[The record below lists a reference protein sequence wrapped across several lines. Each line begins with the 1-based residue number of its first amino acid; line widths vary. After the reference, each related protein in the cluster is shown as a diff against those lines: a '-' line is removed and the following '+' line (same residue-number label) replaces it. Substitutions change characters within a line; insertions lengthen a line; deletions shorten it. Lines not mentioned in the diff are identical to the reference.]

1 MSTIKQKKVA
11 LMGFREVGKS
21 SLAIQFVEGQF
32 PDCYDPTIENTFQ
45 KKVTVKRN
53 DYDLLLVDTA
63 GQDEYTM
70 FPSEYSVGMHGY
82 VLVYSID
89 SLRSFEV
96 CNIIHEKLLGLMG
109 VQHNLP
115 IILVGNKSDLH
126 NDRCVSIEE
135 GKKLA
140 REMKAVFLET
150 SAKENQN
157 VTDIFTSAITEMEK
171 EDFGDNEHPSAGSSI
186 KENCVVS

>member
-1 MSTIKQKKVA
+1 
-11 LMGFREVGKS
+11 
-21 SLAIQFVEGQF
+21 
-32 PDCYDPTIENTFQ
+32 
-45 KKVTVKRN
+45 
-53 DYDLLLVDTA
+53 
-63 GQDEYTM
+63 
-70 FPSEYSVGMHGY
+70 
-82 VLVYSID
+82 
-89 SLRSFEV
+89 
-96 CNIIHEKLLGLMG
+96 MG